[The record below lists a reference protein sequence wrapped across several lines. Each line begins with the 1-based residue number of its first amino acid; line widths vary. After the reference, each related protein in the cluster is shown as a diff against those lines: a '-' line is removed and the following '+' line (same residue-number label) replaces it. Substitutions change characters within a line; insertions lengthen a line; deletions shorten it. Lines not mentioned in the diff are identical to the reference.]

1 MIKSLL
7 VVGAGSFLGG
17 ALRYFI
23 SAQMKCLA
31 SQGFPWGTLAVNLLG
46 CLLFGVIIAL
56 FHKHG
61 AQAGMWCLLF
71 TTGFCGGFT
80 TFSTFVYE
88 GTHMLYNGNFF
99 LFFAYVA
106 ASVILGLGLVALGF
120 WVAK

>member
-1 MIKSLL
+1 MIKSML
-7 VVGAGSFLGG
+7 VVGTGSFFGG

-31 SQGFPWGTLAVNLLG
+31 GQGFPWGTLAVNLLG

-61 AQAGMWCLLF
+61 TQAGLWCLLF

-80 TFSTFVYE
+80 TFSTFAYE
-88 GTHMLYNGNFF
+88 GTRMLSNGNFL

-106 ASVILGLGLVALGF
+106 ASVAFGLALVALGF
-120 WVAK
+120 WLAK